1 MNMPPQVRP
10 LSRGTASKPTTVKE
24 DPSRAITAQK
34 CYCLQGQNHPFKTW
48 HCYYGHV
55 LVDTGFQC

>member
-1 MNMPPQVRP
+1 MNMPPQTCP
-10 LSRGTASKPTTVKE
+10 LDRGSSKPETLKE
-24 DPSRAITAQK
+24 NPSSAITAQQ

-55 LVDTGFQC
+55 LVDTGYRC